1 MFGYMIAY
9 KVYCK
14 DYRLKRGRLLGV
26 LAERRN
32 DLRGESQFK
41 SALKWAISAFGHS
54 VNAKQSIVIVPVKM
68 QERDADP
75 RDIGENSG
83 PSKSELDYLREA
95 NTHDEFCA
103 LSKKPFV
110 FPSDPNYFY
119 FTSSHRDALASTIN
133 GIHNQVGLVSITGER
148 GTGKT
153 TLIHVLTRSLG
164 GKVKTAVISQTSF
177 TLTDILKNILLELN
191 VEGVNETENSIRN
204 QLEKYLSHKLAGDE
218 TLAVIIDEAQDVPL
232 GVLWEFGKLLELE
245 KRLRVILVGLPEL
258 EEKLRTREFRR
269 LCQRIGGIRC
279 RIRALSHKES
289 QRYIYQRFKL
299 VGSSISSAFTPEAIS
314 MIIDYARGIPR
325 TINILCD
332 NAFPVSRGSR
342 RDRVDVDIVRQV
354 IKDMED
360 GTLLEVLRQRS
371 RARFV
376 GC

>member
-1 MFGYMIAY
+1 MIAY
-9 KVYCK
+9 KIYCK

-26 LAERRN
+26 LVERRN

-41 SALKWAISAFGHS
+41 SALKWAISAFGDS
-54 VNAKQSIVIVPVKM
+54 VKANQSIVVVPAKM
-68 QERDADP
+68 QETDADP
-75 RDIGENSG
+75 RDIGKISG
-83 PSKSELDYLREA
+83 PSKSELSELDYLLEG
-95 NTHDEFCA
+95 NKHDEFCA
-103 LSKKPFV
+103 LLKKPFV
-110 FPSDPNYFY
+110 FPSDPKYFY

-133 GIHNQVGLVSITGER
+133 GIYNQVGLISITGER

-153 TLIHVLTRSLG
+153 TIIHVLTKSLS

-177 TLTDILKNILLELN
+177 TLTHLLKNILLELD
-191 VEGVNETENSIRN
+191 VEAVNESENSVRN

-232 GVLWEFGKLLELE
+232 EVLWEFGKLLELE

-269 LCQRIGGIRC
+269 LCQRIGGIRR
-279 RIRALSHKES
+279 RIKALSHKES
-289 QRYIYQRFKL
+289 KRYIYQRLKL
-299 VGSSISSAFTPEAIS
+299 VGTSISSAFTPEAIS
-314 MIIDYARGIPR
+314 IVIDYARGIPR

-332 NAFPVSRGSR
+332 DAFAVSRGLGR
-342 RDRVDVDIVRQV
+342 KRVDADIIRQV

-360 GTLLEVLRQRS
+360 GNLLEVLRQRS
-371 RARFV
+371 RVRFA

>member
-1 MFGYMIAY
+1 MIAY
-9 KVYCK
+9 KIYCK

-54 VNAKQSIVIVPVKM
+54 VKANQSIVVVPTKM

-75 RDIGENSG
+75 RDIGKNSG
-83 PSKSELDYLREA
+83 PSKSELSELDYLPEG
-95 NTHDEFCA
+95 NKHDEFCA

-110 FPSDPNYFY
+110 FPSDPKYFY
-119 FTSSHRDALASTIN
+119 FTASHVDALASTIN
-133 GIHNQVGLVSITGER
+133 GIYNQVGLVSITGER

-153 TLIHVLTRSLG
+153 TIIHVLTKSLG

-177 TLTDILKNILLELN
+177 TLTHLLKNILLELD
-191 VEGVNETENSIRN
+191 VEGGNESENSIRN

-218 TLAVIIDEAQDVPL
+218 TLAVIIDDAQDIPL
-232 GVLWEFGKLLELE
+232 EVLWEFGKLLELE

-258 EEKLRTREFRR
+258 EEKLRTRDFRR
-269 LCQRIGGIRC
+269 LCQRIGGIRR
-279 RIRALSHKES
+279 RIKALNQKES
-289 QRYIYQRFKL
+289 KRYICQRLKL
-299 VGSSISSAFTPEAIS
+299 VGTSISSAFTPEAIS
-314 MIIDYARGIPR
+314 MVIDYARGIPR

-332 NAFPVSRGSR
+332 NAFPVSRGLGR
-342 RDRVDVDIVRQV
+342 KRVDADIIRQV

-360 GTLLEVLRQRS
+360 GNLLEVLRQRS
-371 RARFV
+371 RVRFT

>member
-1 MFGYMIAY
+1 MIAY
-9 KVYCK
+9 KIYCK

-54 VNAKQSIVIVPVKM
+54 VEANQLIVVVPAKMK
-68 QERDADP
+68 ERHTDP
-75 RDIGENSG
+75 RDIAKNSG
-83 PSKSELDYLREA
+83 PSKSELDYLLEG
-95 NTHDEFCA
+95 NKHDEFCA
-103 LSKKPFV
+103 FLKKPFV
-110 FPSDPNYFY
+110 FPSDPKYFY
-119 FTSSHRDALASTIN
+119 FTSNHRDALASTIN

-153 TLIHVLTRSLG
+153 TIIHVLTKSLG

-177 TLTDILKNILLELN
+177 TLTHLLKNILLELD
-191 VEGVNETENSIRN
+191 VEGVNESENSIRN
-204 QLEKYLSHKLAGDE
+204 QLEKYLSYKLAEDE
-218 TLAVIIDEAQDVPL
+218 TLVVIIDEAQDVPL
-232 GVLWEFGKLLELE
+232 EVLWEFGKLLELE

-258 EEKLRTREFRR
+258 EEKLRTRDFRR
-269 LCQRIGGIRC
+269 LCRRIGGIRR
-279 RIRALSHKES
+279 RIKALGQKES
-289 QRYIYQRFKL
+289 KRYICQRLKL
-299 VGSSISSAFTPEAIS
+299 VGTSISSAFTPEAIS

-332 NAFPVSRGSR
+332 NAFPVSHGLGRK
-342 RDRVDVDIVRQV
+342 RVDVDIIRQV

-360 GTLLEVLRQRS
+360 GNLLEVLRQRS
-371 RARFV
+371 RVRFA